1 MHWIPDDTLRFPIR
15 PYYRLEE
22 MDLMMERKFR
32 AFMKKR
38 HQRVLYPISTEEYTV
53 FLETLVDDL
62 DFFHDFPE
70 ELQDVEGETE
80 FFPGKKPRVKIARR
94 LSEDDRFENRV
105 RFTLGHETAH
115 VMLHARL
122 YDRFAGASGHANTAS
137 ECICRQASVPL
148 NASDWMEIQA
158 GYGASALL
166 IPMRA
171 MRYRFQDFQDRHK
184 LSGAFPL
191 GSSEARDFTQLMAE
205 EFRTSIT
212 CAELRLVKA
221 GLLIKTLPRREL
233 LDLARAP
240 VEPGLAHCSAM
251 VRVLVAQYGIRV

>member
-1 MHWIPDDTLRFPIR
+1 MHWISDDTFRFPRR

-22 MDLMMERKFR
+22 MDQMIGRKLR

-94 LSEDDRFENRV
+94 LSEDDHCENRV
-105 RFTLGHETAH
+105 RFTLAHETAH

-122 YDRFAGASGHANTAS
+122 YDRFAGAAGHADTAS
-137 ECICRQASVPL
+137 ECFCRQASVPL

-171 MRYRFQDFQDRHK
+171 MLHRFRAFQDRHK

-191 GSSEARDFTQLMAE
+191 GSSEAGDFTQLVAE

-221 GLLIKTLPRREL
+221 GLLFKALSRREL
-233 LDLARAP
+233 LTMARVP
-240 VEPGLAHCSAM
+240 VERGLVHCSSM
-251 VRVLVAQYGIRV
+251 VRVLVGQFGIKI